1 MKQKFFYATTLAAV
15 LGLSACGGGKS
26 EGGKALEGTPGSM
39 GLTGTWQAE
48 YTGKTD
54 ASGTTHVRGKVSFD
68 DGNFTYIW
76 YQKLLGPDNQVVYDW
91 TETMR
96 ETGKVSA
103 TEGYMQWTADSFGE
117 AVYNE
122 VAKTWGP
129 VNMKSSTNDYAIT
142 FSKDG
147 DKLTLKE
154 DINVDGDFDD
164 VFTAPETLVY
174 TKVK

>member
-91 TETMR
+91 TETAR
-96 ETGKVSA
+96 ETGSASA
-103 TEGYMQWTADSFGE
+103 TAGFMKWIADSFGE
-117 AVYNE
+117 AEYNE
-122 VAKTWGP
+122 VAKTWGS
-129 VNMKSSTNDYAIT
+129 VNMKSSQNEYMIA
-142 FSKDG
+142 FSLDG
-147 DKLTLKE
+147 AKLTLKE
-154 DINVDGDFDD
+154 DINVDGDYDD
-164 VFTAPETLVY
+164 VFTSPETLVY
-174 TKVK
+174 TKVQ